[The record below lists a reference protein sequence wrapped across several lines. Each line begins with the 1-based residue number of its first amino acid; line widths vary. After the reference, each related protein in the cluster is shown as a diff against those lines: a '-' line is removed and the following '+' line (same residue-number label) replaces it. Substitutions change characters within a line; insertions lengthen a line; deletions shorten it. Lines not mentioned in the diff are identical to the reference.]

1 MAVIERKMPGAVSLC
16 PVHADEFYVPDCP
29 DDYRCPDCEETMV
42 RYVPADTYRG
52 AVEALDGIADER
64 AWTLFGPAP
73 TPGRTQNPRVIEG
86 PPLQPLE
93 SVDVVPATTLRGAVD
108 RVMLVEAALKSACED
123 LGLNEDAS
131 ARYIEEAER
140 GLRLRGGQ

>member
-52 AVEALDGIADER
+52 AVEAFGQIRDLLGELREKRLTVAQVAAAFQIA
-64 AWTLFGPAP
+64 
-73 TPGRTQNPRVIEG
+73 
-86 PPLQPLE
+86 
-93 SVDVVPATTLRGAVD
+93 S
-108 RVMLVEAALKSACED
+108 
-123 LGLNEDAS
+123 DAS
-131 ARYIEEAER
+131 DH
-140 GLRLRGGQ
+140 LGGQ